1 MLKLEGKVA
10 VVTGGNSG
18 IGLAVARRLAEE
30 GAYVFIAGRRQTQ
43 LDEAVRAIGGRV
55 EAVQCDVTKADDLD
69 RLFETVK
76 GKSRGLDI
84 LVVASGISEFATL
97 DTTTD
102 EHFDRLFS
110 VNVRG
115 LVFTVQR
122 AVQQMANGSSIV
134 LIGSIAASV
143 GNPGFG
149 TYSATKAAVQSYA
162 RSWSKELA
170 GRGIRINV
178 VSPGPIDTPMFD
190 NVSDEVRRTLTNL
203 IPMSRLGTP
212 EEVAN
217 TVLFLASADSTFVT
231 GAELRVDG
239 GMTA

>member
-18 IGLAVARRLAEE
+18 IELAVARRLADE

-55 EAVQCDVTKADDLD
+55 EAVQCDVTKASDLD
-69 RLFETVK
+69 RLFDTVK

-84 LVVASGISEFATL
+84 LVAASGISEFATL

-122 AVQQMANGSSIV
+122 AVEQMTNGSSIV

-203 IPMSRLGTP
+203 IPMNRLGTP

-217 TVLFLASADSTFVT
+217 TALFLASSDSTFVT

>member
-1 MLKLEGKVA
+1 MLKFEGKTA

-18 IGLAVARRLAEE
+18 IGLAIARRLADE
-30 GAYVFIAGRRQTQ
+30 GAYVFVAGRRQAQ
-43 LDEAVRAIGGRV
+43 LDEAVSLIGGRV
-55 EAVQCDVTKADDLD
+55 EAVQCDVTRADDLD
-69 RLFETVK
+69 RLFDTVK
-76 GKSRGLDI
+76 AKAHKLDI
-84 LVVASGISEFATL
+84 LVAASGTSEFATL
-97 DTTTD
+97 DTTTE
-102 EHFDRLFS
+102 EHYDKVFS

-122 AVQQMANGSSIV
+122 AVQGMADGGSIV
-134 LIGSIAASV
+134 LVGSVAGSV
-143 GNPGFG
+143 GNPGYG
-149 TYSATKAAVQSYA
+149 TYSATKAAVRSYA

-170 GRGIRINV
+170 GRGIRVNT

-203 IPMSRLGTP
+203 IPLSRMGLP

-217 TVLFLASADSTFVT
+217 TALFLASNDSTFVT
-231 GAELRVDG
+231 GAELCVDG